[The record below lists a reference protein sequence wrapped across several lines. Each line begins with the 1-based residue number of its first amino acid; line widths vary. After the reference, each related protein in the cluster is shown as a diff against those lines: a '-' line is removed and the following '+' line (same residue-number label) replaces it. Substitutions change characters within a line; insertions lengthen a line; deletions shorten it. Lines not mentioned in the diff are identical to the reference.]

1 MIEKNQLKILEHI
14 DKYKDKIDKLF
25 IIIICYLVKYT
36 EFDYNDF
43 KQLLK
48 GAFFIIKNDNGF
60 FYEKLKIYS
69 NRRKDCFRNKSSHN
83 SCQKIHR
90 IGKHFIYDIN
100 GKINKNY
107 DCLIGKKCSVKHY
120 SISKDKYNHDNCNSW
135 FQFEKT
141 RTDTSLN
148 KLKHSFDYVKYF
160 ITKRNIGPFGYSKY
174 TENNPIILNFSKK
187 DNKN

>member
-1 MIEKNQLKILEHI
+1 MIENKLKVLEYI

-25 IIIICYLVKYT
+25 IITVCYLVKYT
-36 EFDYNDF
+36 EFNYKDL

-48 GAFFIIKNDNGF
+48 GAHFVIKNDNGF

-69 NRRKDCFRNKSSHN
+69 NRRKDCLRYKSSHN

-90 IGKHFIYDIN
+90 IGKYVIYDIN
-100 GKINKNY
+100 GNTNKNY
-107 DCLIGKKCSVKHY
+107 DCIIGKICPVKY
-120 SISKDKYNHDNCNSW
+120 RSISKDKHNHENCNSW

-141 RTDTSLN
+141 RTDTNLN
-148 KLKHSFDYVKYF
+148 KLKHSFDYVKYI
-160 ITKRNIGPFGYSKY
+160 ITKRNIGPFGYSKN
-174 TENNPIILNFSKK
+174 TENNPIILNFHKK